1 VAEEQRRATKQIR
14 ASEIQ
19 ISRFGESLKNF
30 ADNAILK
37 AAQALERGEGT
48 VTEALQLLGRLD
60 QALQGAGLGEFAGDL
75 QQIYGDEL
83 RHIREALSRV
93 SGRDDIFTD
102 VDSDIITTLVDFD
115 TDRVMRLL
123 GEYTGDAKR
132 TLLTAVMAG
141 EVPDLNQFDDA
152 FGSRFSSQLETEL
165 NTGLAGFSRSVNL
178 YKAQELGLEYF
189 LYVGPNDSKT
199 REFCLERVG
208 KVFTTEEISMWD
220 NGQGLPA
227 SIYLGGYNCRHRLA
241 PVRGK

>member
-1 VAEEQRRATKQIR
+1 M
-14 ASEIQ
+14 
-19 ISRFGESLKNF
+19 
-30 ADNAILK
+30 
-37 AAQALERGEGT
+37 
-48 VTEALQLLGRLD
+48 LGRLD
-60 QALQGAGLGEFAGDL
+60 QALVGAGLGEFAADL
-75 QQIYGDEL
+75 EQIYGDEL
-83 RHIREALSRV
+83 RFIREALSRV

-102 VDSDIITTLVDFD
+102 IDSDIITTLVDFD

-141 EVPDLNQFDDA
+141 EVPDLSQFDDA
-152 FGSRFSSQLETEL
+152 FGSRFSSMLETEL

-178 YKAQELGLEYF
+178 YKAEELGLDHF

-208 KVFTTEEISMWD
+208 KVFTSEQISMWD

>member
-1 VAEEQRRATKQIR
+1 VADEQRRAARQIK

-19 ISRFGESLKNF
+19 ISRFAESLKNF

-37 AAQALERGEGT
+37 AASTLQRGEGT
-48 VTEALQLLGRLD
+48 ITEALSLLGRLD
-60 QALQGAGLGEFAGDL
+60 QALVGAGLGEFAADL
-75 QQIYGDEL
+75 EQIYGDEL
-83 RHIREALSRV
+83 RFIREALSRV

-102 VDSDIITTLVDFD
+102 IDSDIITTLVDFD

-141 EVPDLNQFDDA
+141 EVPDLSQFDDA
-152 FGSRFSSQLETEL
+152 FGSRFSSMLETEL

-178 YKAQELGLEYF
+178 YKAEELGLDHF

-208 KVFTTEEISMWD
+208 KVFTSEQISMWD